1 LGKWRKDIEKAV
13 SEGEDYN
20 AHLHTLLPSP
30 KTESEKIAM
39 WQVHFRK
46 IVTKDL
52 CPAGEKKSKKDIAN
66 EITR

>member
-1 LGKWRKDIEKAV
+1 VND
-13 SEGEDYN
+13 GEDYN
-20 AHLHTLLPSP
+20 AYSHTLLSSP

-39 WQVHFRK
+39 WWVHFRK

>member
-1 LGKWRKDIEKAV
+1 MND
-13 SEGEDYN
+13 GEDYN
-20 AHLHTLLPSP
+20 AYLHALLPSS

-39 WQVHFRK
+39 WMVHFRK